1 MKAIKPSAYA
11 RFLNALDSLDRI
23 SPSKKL
29 DSIEEQLLNHI
40 YLASVNGETL
50 LVGDVILLEKFGSQA
65 TLHGR
70 LKNLVG
76 KGFIQ
81 LVDDKA
87 DGRRKSVHIT
97 AKAEKHY
104 QQLSECL
111 SKATRL

>member
-1 MKAIKPSAYA
+1 MYPT
-11 RFLNALDSLDRI
+11 
-23 SPSKKL
+23 
-29 DSIEEQLLNHI
+29 HW
-40 YLASVNGETL
+40 
-50 LVGDVILLEKFGSQA
+50 
-65 TLHGR
+65 R
-70 LKNLVG
+70 LKNLVS

-97 AKAEKHY
+97 AKAEKYY